1 MHWKTVVAAAL
12 TLVTIGACT
21 TSPTGRS
28 QLMLIS
34 PDAAIVESRKA
45 YLSTVSELDAND
57 KLLDDPLVA
66 DRVAT
71 ITGRLVTE
79 AIAQNPRTRDWE
91 WSVALIDDPDTV
103 NAWAMAGGRMAVYTG
118 LLEKLELTDAEFA
131 HIMGHEIAHA
141 LANHTAERMSRAMAT
156 NLGIAVVG
164 ATSRSPE
171 IATSGAALAAKLAL
185 QLPNSRTAESE
196 ADEIGMADVALEEG
210 LRLAIDQLTHFAH
223 WITPDHMRKRFDT
236 HFYLAPAPGDH
247 ALVHDGNEA
256 VDSQWIRPEEALAQA
271 ENGNL
276 TMIFATR
283 LNLERLAKSATV
295 ADAIDKARGDTV
307 VTVMP
312 SMRKTDTGRILTIP
326 VEAGYGGPDFIVEH
340 SALADN
346 KKT

>member
-1 MHWKTVVAAAL
+1 MSEAQAAPVKPRLSATVMIIRDAPEGIEVFMVVRHHKIEFASGAIVFPGGSLDASDRDPRLRDVCDGIEGLSENVLATRVAAA
-12 TLVTIGACT
+12 
-21 TSPTGRS
+21 R
-28 QLMLIS
+28 
-34 PDAAIVESRKA
+34 
-45 YLSTVSELDAND
+45 
-57 KLLDDPLVA
+57 
-66 DRVAT
+66 
-71 ITGRLVTE
+71 E
-79 AIAQNPRTRDWE
+79 AFE
-91 WSVALIDDPDTV
+91 ECGVL
-103 NAWAMAGGRMAVYTG
+103 
-118 LLEKLELTDAEFA
+118 FA
-131 HIMGHEIAHA
+131 
-141 LANHTAERMSRAMAT
+141 
-156 NLGIAVVG
+156 
-164 ATSRSPE
+164 RSPGSDA
-171 IATSGAALAAKLAL
+171 IIDGTRAKALGARYRQRL
-185 QLPNSRTAESE
+185 E

-346 KKT
+346 RKT